1 MEKNLT
7 YESAFSELKKI
18 AAEIEQETVSV
29 DILAEKVKR
38 ASVLIE
44 YCQSKLRDT
53 ELQVNKIIQQM
64 EKNTVR
70 LEPGSEI

>member
-7 YESAFSELKKI
+7 YESAFIELKKI

-29 DILAEKVKR
+29 DVLAEKVKR

-64 EKNTVR
+64 EKNTAR
-70 LEPGSEI
+70 LEPGTE